1 MKSYLR
7 PVLLGALAISI
18 AFGTLVSTAQDRGR
32 RFDPEQ
38 MRERMMQMM
47 KERLGASD
55 VEWQVIEPLYT
66 KVTELQRDARM
77 GGGFGRGFFGGFGR
91 GGRGGDDD
99 DNNQGR
105 RGRGGPP
112 GFEREVMPEVEAL
125 QNVLESENASSSE
138 IKEKLDAYRDARK
151 KKEAALQEA
160 RDKLRKVLT
169 MRQEAML
176 VLMGTL
182 D

>member
-7 PVLLGALAISI
+7 PVLLAALAISI

-55 VEWQVIEPLYT
+55 AEWQVIGPLYT
-66 KVTELQRDARM
+66 KVTELQREARM
-77 GGGFGRGFFGGFGR
+77 GGGIGRGFFGGFGR
-91 GGRGGDDD
+91 GPGGDDD
-99 DNNQGR
+99 NDRGR
-105 RGRGGPP
+105 RGRGDPP
-112 GFEREVMPEVEAL
+112 GFERDVNPEVEAL
-125 QNVLESENASSSE
+125 QDVLESANASSSE

-151 KKEAALQEA
+151 KKEAALQDA

-169 MRQEAML
+169 VRQEAML